1 MAKRLISAQA
11 YVGLQDRKGRTPL
24 HWAISSDNLLV
35 IQRLINAGADIDK
48 QNLKGQTPLD
58 VALEDDLQE
67 VARFLIDQGASIS
80 IEYDVQDGDVEMT
93 YAEDV

>member
-1 MAKRLISAQA
+1 
-11 YVGLQDRKGRTPL
+11 L

-67 VARFLIDQGASIS
+67 VAGFLIDQGASIS
-80 IEYDVQDGDVEMT
+80 IEYGVQDGDVEMT
-93 YAEDV
+93 YAENV